1 MATQT
6 FNASWTDV
14 YNATGGWSKI
24 RGGSPFTLGG
34 SANWHV
40 LARIPDSVKTAINTS
55 STPARLDMI
64 INMTTGATD
73 IDIGYHR
80 ERNARSV
87 GARGL
92 PWYAYLETWRNGGGT
107 GTQVYNMTSWFMPN
121 FLSGNTQGIVLYAT
135 GASQASASSIQF
147 RVTGTWNTAPTP
159 PSYVRVDKTQVD
171 VNQTLRW
178 NASTDVEGDSLVY
191 QIDYYNGL
199 TWARKSSAHT
209 GLLYN
214 FDLSNERYSNR
225 AKFRVRAYDGELYSA
240 WQESPEFG
248 VEHLPP
254 EITYG
259 LIEFEDIN
267 STTLNITNDYGLM
280 VQNASI
286 PQVTLLDAFA
296 NDGKTIVRYILSL
309 DGQEKTSTTGG
320 MFTFDPIKASS
331 DQTLRV
337 TAEDSKGLTTTVSR
351 TIPVIP
357 YEPPSIQYEA
367 NRAGSI
373 DDLTVLD
380 VSGSFS
386 SLGGNNNLI
395 SLRHRRRVG
404 TGVSWSGW
412 SNFNYSRSGTQF
424 SANPVN
430 LYLDNRKEWDIQIEA
445 RDLVSTR
452 TVTLKVGRG
461 SPIMFIDEMND
472 RLGVGKYPTRGS
484 LDVDGSAYFVGDLYV
499 NEVNISGAQRLRD
512 YLLNTGKTATDT
524 TSFWQNLPQ
533 GTYFITPNNIPGQP
547 SNYGVINHTTQGEG
561 SVSDYN
567 TIWYTQNEGTIYRK
581 SGNGNTNHP
590 WRPVDEGVRG
600 NNKNGQWIRFNDGTQ
615 ICWGFYTES
624 IPIDFPGENRGVH
637 GTNWRRSGSRRQTF
651 PMDFIDDYPITI
663 GNRNSPDAKSINVI
677 VTMFTRS
684 ASSFTFFL
692 STEANVTV
700 SDGIT
705 WMAIGRWK

>member
-6 FNASWTDV
+6 FNAGWTDV

-24 RGGSPFTLGG
+24 RSGSPFTIGS

-40 LARIPDSVKTAINTS
+40 LARIPDTVKTAIRTS

-80 ERNARSV
+80 ENNARSV
-87 GARGL
+87 GAKGL
-92 PWYAYLETWRNGGGT
+92 PWYAYRETWRNGGGT
-107 GTQVYNMTSWFMPN
+107 GTKVYNMTPWFMPN

-135 GASQASASSIQF
+135 GAPQASASSIQF

-159 PSYVRVDKTQVD
+159 PTNVRVDKTQVD

-178 NASTDVEGDSLVY
+178 NASTDAEGDSLVY

-199 TWARKSSAHT
+199 KWDRKSSAHT

-240 WQESPEFG
+240 WRESPIFG

-254 EITYG
+254 ELTYG
-259 LIEFEDIN
+259 MVEYDDRN
-267 STTLNITNDYGLM
+267 STTVAITGNDMLM
-280 VQNASI
+280 IQNASLPRI
-286 PQVTLLDAFA
+286 YVMEAWA
-296 NDGKTIVRYILSL
+296 NDGKTIRRYTLSL
-309 DGQEKTSTTGG
+309 DGQERTSTSSGI
-320 MFTFDPIKASS
+320 FNFDPIKASS
-331 DQTLRV
+331 NQTLRITV
-337 TAEDSKGLTTTVSR
+337 EDSKGLRSTTSR
-351 TIPVIP
+351 TINVIQ
-357 YEPPSIQYEA
+357 YEEPSIQYEA
-367 NRAGSI
+367 LRVGSI
-373 DDLTVLD
+373 SDQTTLKVNGSISSVDGKNSLQTLRFRYRMT
-380 VSGSFS
+380 SGDSWTGWQTLSF
-386 SLGGNNNLI
+386 
-395 SLRHRRRVG
+395 
-404 TGVSWSGW
+404 
-412 SNFNYSRSGTQF
+412 SRSGNNFTASDRTLF
-424 SANPVN
+424 
-430 LYLDNRKEWDIQIEA
+430 LDSNQEWEIEIEA
-445 RDLVSTR
+445 RDRISPRSV
-452 TVTLKVGRG
+452 KVQVNRGR
-461 SPIMFIDEMND
+461 PIMFIDEQYD

-484 LDVDGSAYFVGDLYV
+484 LDVDGSAYFVGDLFV
-499 NEVNISGAQRLRD
+499 NEVNISGAQRLSE
-512 YLLNTGKTATDT
+512 YLLNTGKTARDT
-524 TSFWQNLPQ
+524 MSFWQNLPQ
-533 GTYFITPNNIPGQP
+533 GTYFIRPNDIPNQP

-561 SVSDYN
+561 SFSDYN

-600 NNKNGQWIRFNDGTQ
+600 NNENGQWIRFNDGTQ
-615 ICWGFYTES
+615 ICWGFYNES
-624 IPIDFPGENRGVH
+624 IPIDFSGADRGVH

-651 PMDFIDDYPITI
+651 PMEFIDDYPITI
-663 GNRNSPDAKSINVI
+663 GNRNSPDAKSINII

-684 ASSFTFFL
+684 SSSFTFFL
-692 STEANVTV
+692 STEAKVTV